1 MFTTPRIAPEQQQQL
16 IREEHSYKNVVV
28 KSDYAHIQANLGT
41 LVKTPKFKEFI
52 DNMSDIGHFSAVS
65 FNVTDIDLFGSNVG
79 FYKGK
84 LEAYNI
90 KTGRAVQSNI
100 CNNRGGCT
108 SCLFIVTCV
117 IGGEKRKMIPVVVQ
131 DRLPSGGECEEIVA
145 GMKDNETGKLKTGKL
160 ASEVT
165 EELPICDITEDDPEL
180 IYLGEIFPS
189 PGWSDECIE
198 LWAKELEITEKK
210 YNFLR
215 EGTFGEGDHEVIKV
229 KFYEYNEE
237 FKEDVVPRLNDCK
250 LLSALYKYE
259 SYLETR
265 EKNKRE
271 EKIALTVKISAFI
284 IVMAMFALVVFYLYV
299 IKMYVIA
306 VLGDAL

>member
-1 MFTTPRIAPEQQQQL
+1 
-16 IREEHSYKNVVV
+16 
-28 KSDYAHIQANLGT
+28 
-41 LVKTPKFKEFI
+41 
-52 DNMSDIGHFSAVS
+52 
-65 FNVTDIDLFGSNVG
+65 
-79 FYKGK
+79 
-84 LEAYNI
+84 
-90 KTGRAVQSNI
+90 
-100 CNNRGGCT
+100 
-108 SCLFIVTCV
+108 VTCV
-117 IGGEKRKMIPVVVQ
+117 IDGEKRKMIPVVVQ

-145 GMKDNETGKLKTGKL
+145 GMKDNETGRLKTGKL

-237 FKEDVVPRLNDCK
+237 FKEDVVPRLNDAK

-259 SYLETR
+259 SYLEIKERKKKGET
-265 EKNKRE
+265 
-271 EKIALTVKISAFI
+271 IALTALVNTII
-284 IVMAMFALVVFYLYV
+284 IVIAMFALVLLYLYV
-299 IKMYVIA
+299 IKMYLIA

>member
-1 MFTTPRIAPEQQQQL
+1 MFNTPKIAPEEHS
-16 IREEHSYKNVVV
+16 RVEHSYNNVVV
-28 KSDYAHIQANLGT
+28 RTDHAHLQSNLGT
-41 LVKTPKFKEFI
+41 LVKAPKFKEFI
-52 DNMSDIGHFSAVS
+52 DNMKEIGHFSAVT
-65 FNVTDIDLFGSNVG
+65 FNVTDIDLFGSSVG

-84 LEAYNI
+84 LEAYNT
-90 KTGRAVQSNI
+90 KTGKAVQSNI

-117 IGGEKRKMIPVVVQ
+117 IDGEKRKMIPVVVQ

-145 GMKDNETGKLKTGKL
+145 GMKDNETGRLKTGKL

-237 FKEDVVPRLNDCK
+237 FKEDVVPRLNDAK

-259 SYLETR
+259 SYLEIKERKKKGET
-265 EKNKRE
+265 
-271 EKIALTVKISAFI
+271 IALTALVSAII
-284 IVMAMFALVVFYLYV
+284 IVIAMFALVLLYLYV
-299 IKMYVIA
+299 AKLYLIA

>member
-1 MFTTPRIAPEQQQQL
+1 MFQSKFAP
-16 IREEHSYKNVVV
+16 EEHSYNNVVV
-28 KSDYAHIQANLGT
+28 RSDHAHIQPNLGT
-41 LVKTPKFKEFI
+41 LVKAPKFQEFI
-52 DNMSDIGHFSAVS
+52 DNMKEAGHFMAVT
-65 FNVTDIDLFGSNVG
+65 FNVTDLDLFGSSVG

-117 IGGEKRKMIPVVVQ
+117 IDGEKRKMIPVVVQ

-145 GMKDNETGKLKTGKL
+145 GMLDNETGLLKTGKL

-165 EELPICDITEDDPEL
+165 EELPICDITEDDPDL
-180 IYLGEIFPS
+180 IYLGEILPS
-189 PGWSDECIE
+189 PGWSDEYVE

-210 YNFLR
+210 FNFLR

-229 KFYEYNEE
+229 KFYEYDEE
-237 FKEDVVPRLNDCK
+237 FKEEVVPRLNDAK

-259 SYLETR
+259 SYLETK
-265 EKNKRE
+265 EKIKKE
-271 EKIALTVKISAFI
+271 HKIALTVKISATI
-284 IVMAMFALVVFYLYV
+284 IVIAMFALMWFYVYCAKIYV
-299 IKMYVIA
+299 S
-306 VLGDAL
+306 ALLREKSV